1 MTTTLEN
8 EQVTEFAKAVRRE
21 LADLGPDSL
30 DDLTDGLEADLAD
43 KLADGEPLGD
53 PAAYAAELRDA
64 SGIDPG
70 TKARAG
76 WHLDAAARTAFGE
89 LRDEFT
95 GFVGRHAWAAGLVS
109 FLVSLRPVWWVLR
122 AWAVFYIVTSSGYPR
137 NEVGL
142 ITLIGFMVLSV
153 QWGRGKWLPWRWARG
168 ALVVVSII
176 AAFVVPAATSS
187 LFNAVQFADNFVP
200 EDFMSSGLTADGRTV
215 TNIFAYGPDGK
226 PLTGVQLFDQ
236 NGDPLEVVSADWG
249 TTNLYDET
257 LGDSALLVPSDE
269 VAGRLGWNVYPLQS
283 VPSDSIS
290 YDTGEVNSWAKRSDV
305 QAPFFAVQPLLGYEA
320 PEVEDDS
327 E

>member
-1 MTTTLEN
+1 MTTTLDY
-8 EQVTEFAKAVRRE
+8 EQVTAFAKAVRRE
-21 LADLGPDSL
+21 LADLGPDFL

-43 KLADGEPLGD
+43 KLDDGKPLGD

-64 SGIDPG
+64 SGIDPR

-76 WHLDAAARTAFGE
+76 WHLDAAVRTAFGE

-95 GFVGRHAWAAGLVS
+95 GFVGRHPWAAGLVS

-137 NEVGL
+137 NEVGF
-142 ITLIGFMVLSV
+142 ITLVALIVLSV

-176 AAFVVPAATSS
+176 AAFAVPAATSS

-200 EDFMSSGLTADGRTV
+200 EDFVSSGLLSDGRTV

-226 PLTGVQLFDQ
+226 PLTDVQLFDQ
-236 NGDPLEVVSADWG
+236 NGNALEVVSPQWG
-249 TTNLYDET
+249 TTTLYDET
-257 LGDSALLVPSDE
+257 LGDAALLVPSDE
-269 VAGRLGWNVYPLQS
+269 VAGQPGWNVYPLQS
-283 VPSDSIS
+283 VPGDSIN

-305 QAPFFAVQPLLGYEA
+305 TAPFFAVQPLLGYEA
-320 PEVEDDS
+320 PDDDD

>member
-1 MTTTLEN
+1 
-8 EQVTEFAKAVRRE
+8 
-21 LADLGPDSL
+21 
-30 DDLTDGLEADLAD
+30 
-43 KLADGEPLGD
+43 
-53 PAAYAAELRDA
+53 
-64 SGIDPG
+64 
-70 TKARAG
+70 
-76 WHLDAAARTAFGE
+76 
-89 LRDEFT
+89 
-95 GFVGRHAWAAGLVS
+95 
-109 FLVSLRPVWWVLR
+109 
-122 AWAVFYIVTSSGYPR
+122 
-137 NEVGL
+137 
-142 ITLIGFMVLSV
+142 
-153 QWGRGKWLPWRWARG
+153 
-168 ALVVVSII
+168 
-176 AAFVVPAATSS
+176 
-187 LFNAVQFADNFVP
+187 
-200 EDFMSSGLTADGRTV
+200 MSSGLTADGRTV